1 LCYEFRQLQI
11 CDTEDDRPEVVA
23 LQEQVKQSAT
33 KMIMMIDKCQIDA
46 KEQQVGNVLY
56 AFGEVIGR

>member
-1 LCYEFRQLQI
+1 MLYK
-11 CDTEDDRPEVVA
+11 
-23 LQEQVKQSAT
+23 EQVKQSAT